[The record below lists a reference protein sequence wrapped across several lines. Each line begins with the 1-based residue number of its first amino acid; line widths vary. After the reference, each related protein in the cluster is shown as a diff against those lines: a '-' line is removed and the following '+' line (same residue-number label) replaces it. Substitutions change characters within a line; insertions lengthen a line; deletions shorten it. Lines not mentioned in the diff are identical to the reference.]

1 MKLHQ
6 GLALIVATAF
16 VVVKD
21 VDGQTTYSCPSI
33 GGGQT
38 VLPAETL
45 IRIPIVTDPNSLCTL
60 VRHNA
65 TAGGTQRAPVA
76 RSFASRG
83 SWEVSAGLFSN
94 SATSGLS
101 LDCDAGDGTTCDV
114 TLPPVTN
121 GQQYILETFTRPTLS
136 AEALAAR
143 FLEQSTFGTTRESM
157 NDLVARGLDYE
168 NWIIEQMNMPI
179 SSMREYYRKRTN
191 PKYEF
196 PYALGAVGSGPC
208 DLYSRW
214 RTYAVSILYAYL
226 LFCAIRTSLNI
237 GILIV
242 IHFSSII

>member
-1 MKLHQ
+1 M
-6 GLALIVATAF
+6 
-16 VVVKD
+16 
-21 VDGQTTYSCPSI
+21 
-33 GGGQT
+33 
-38 VLPAETL
+38 
-45 IRIPIVTDPNSLCTL
+45 
-60 VRHNA
+60 
-65 TAGGTQRAPVA
+65 A

-101 LDCDAGDGTTCDV
+101 LDCDTDGDGTTCDV
-114 TLPPVTN
+114 TLPPVNN

-157 NDLVARGLDYE
+157 NDLVDRHGLDYE
-168 NWIIEQMNMPI
+168 NWIIEQMDMPI

-208 DLYSRW
+208 DIYSRW
-214 RTYAVSILYAYL
+214 RTYAVSIEYFVCISFILCHTYEFEHRYSNFCCL
-226 LFCAIRTSLNI
+226 LSFTSLLLYNWHI
-237 GILIV
+237 CTQYIYRFPPVICSSRVILPI
-242 IHFSSII
+242 ST

>member
-1 MKLHQ
+1 M
-6 GLALIVATAF
+6 
-16 VVVKD
+16 
-21 VDGQTTYSCPSI
+21 
-33 GGGQT
+33 
-38 VLPAETL
+38 
-45 IRIPIVTDPNSLCTL
+45 
-60 VRHNA
+60 
-65 TAGGTQRAPVA
+65 A

>member
-6 GLALIVATAF
+6 GLALIIATTF

-33 GGGQT
+33 GGQT
-38 VLPAETL
+38 VLPAETP

-60 VRHNA
+60 IRHNVA
-65 TAGGTQRAPVA
+65 AGGTQRAPVA

-94 SATSGLS
+94 AATSGLS
-101 LDCDAGDGTTCDV
+101 LDCDTGDGTTCDV
-114 TLPPVTN
+114 TLPPVNN

-136 AEALAAR
+136 AEALSAR

-157 NDLVARGLDYE
+157 NDLVASGLNYS
-168 NWIIEQMNMPI
+168 NWIIEQMNMPV

-214 RTYAVSILYAYL
+214 RTYAVSFVIEICMHIILC
-226 LFCAIRTSLNI
+226 FCKSLHHLYI
-237 GILIV
+237 
-242 IHFSSII
+242 